1 LGVPATSTMTKIP
14 RSLSSSVGRTHLAS
28 GAFLGSF
35 CAVEAEEEANAVFR
49 CVRVVC
55 ATVGETKAKG
65 DNKYTR
71 PELSMHGC

>member
-1 LGVPATSTMTKIP
+1 
-14 RSLSSSVGRTHLAS
+14 LAS